1 MTDITYPCHENVPP
15 HLYQPE
21 NEYDLASLTRYER
34 VYTKVMRTADEGA
47 RDAAED
53 IAHVISR
60 CILDKGR
67 CVVGLGAGRCA
78 LKVYDELV
86 KLYFADKVNFA
97 DVIFFN
103 IGELGLGESTESG
116 NTMSRLRSHLFN
128 KIDVPE
134 ENIHTFNSNAT
145 QDNVHKFCKAYESE
159 IAEQGGLDL
168 LVCELTRT
176 ASLAFN
182 EPGATSSSKCRLVL
196 LSGETRR
203 RVSEAFQRDTAPATA
218 LTLGIGNL
226 LQAHHVICVAWGVDS
241 SKPLF
246 DAIEGRMGEHAP
258 ASYLQMHDNVK
269 IIADLEA
276 AERLTR
282 IRYPWRV
289 TSCQWN
295 DKLIR
300 RAIVWLSD
308 ITGKPVLKLTDVDY
322 NDHGLGDLVAQ
333 FESAYNVNIKIFND
347 LQHTIT
353 GWPGGKPNADD
364 TNRPETALPYP
375 KRVLIFSPH
384 PDDVVVSMGGT
395 LQRLVSQKHD
405 VHVAF
410 QTNGDVAVADEDLER
425 TMMLVG
431 KMAQHFGTAASI
443 DGEIHTLIDEI
454 HNRDKDSAPSANIRF
469 IKGAIFTCEGYMSC
483 QSLGVKRENIHELSM
498 PFYQQSPT
506 GIGHLSDADV
516 AIVEQLIRQVKP
528 HRIFVADDLNDPYG
542 THEPAT
548 RSVLIA
554 LEDLKDEPFMQQC
567 RVWLYR
573 GQWDLWN
580 VDHVEMA
587 VPMSPEEFALKLDA
601 IIKHQS
607 QVHDAPLRNTPE
619 GKLSWQRTIE
629 RNRALAD
636 HYNRLGLAAY
646 EAIEAFVRYL

>member
-1 MTDITYPCHENVPP
+1 MSNTTFHRHEQVPA
-15 HLYQPE
+15 HLYRPE
-21 NEYDLASLTRYER
+21 NEYDLAALTRFEK
-34 VYTKVMRTADEGA
+34 VYTKVMATADDGA

-53 IAHVISR
+53 IAHAIRRNVA
-60 CILDKGR
+60 DKGR
-67 CVVGLGAGRCA
+67 CVIGLGAGKCV

-97 DVIFFN
+97 DVVFFN
-103 IGELGLGESTESG
+103 IGELGLGEPNDTGS
-116 NTMSRLRSHLFN
+116 TMSRLRNHLFN
-128 KIDVPE
+128 KIEVSE
-134 ENIHTFNSNAT
+134 GAVHTFSSEAN
-145 QDNVHKFCKAYESE
+145 QENVHKLCKAYESE

-168 LVCELTRT
+168 VICELTRT

-182 EPGATSSSKCRLVL
+182 EPGATASSKCRLVL
-196 LSGETRR
+196 LSGETRH
-203 RVSEAFQRDTAPATA
+203 RVSESFQRETPPATA
-218 LTLGIGNL
+218 VTLGIGNL
-226 LQAHHVICVAWGVDS
+226 LAARHVICVAWGVDS
-241 SKPLF
+241 AVPLY
-246 DAIEGRMGEHAP
+246 DAIEGRMDEHAP
-258 ASYLQMHDNVK
+258 ASYLQMHDSVK

-276 AERLTR
+276 ASRLTR

-289 TSCQWN
+289 TNCRWT

-308 ITGKPVLKLTDVDY
+308 LTGKPILKLTDVDY

-333 FESAYNVNIKIFND
+333 YESAYNVNIKIFND

-353 GWPGGKPNADD
+353 GWPGGKPDADD
-364 TNRPETALPYP
+364 SNRPETALPYP
-375 KRVLIFSPH
+375 KRVLAFSPH

-395 LQRLVSQKHD
+395 LQRLVQQGHD

-410 QTNGDVAVADEDLER
+410 QTSGDVAIADEDLER
-425 TMMLVG
+425 TLMLVD
-431 KMAQHFGTAASI
+431 KMAQHFAITDVSNVLANLSSHI
-443 DGEIHTLIDEI
+443 RH
-454 HNRDKDSAPSANIRF
+454 DKDVPDDPNIRF
-469 IKGAIFTCEGYMSC
+469 VKGAIFTCEGYMSC

-498 PFYQQSPT
+498 PFYQQSPD
-506 GIGHLSDADV
+506 GMGRVGEGDV
-516 AIVEQLIRQVKP
+516 ATVEQLIRQIKP

-542 THEPAT
+542 THERAS
-548 RSVLIA
+548 RAVMLA
-554 LEDLKDEPFMQQC
+554 LENLKDEPFMQGC

-573 GQWDLWN
+573 GQWGQWN
-580 VDHVEMA
+580 VDRVEMA

-629 RNRALAD
+629 RNRNLAD